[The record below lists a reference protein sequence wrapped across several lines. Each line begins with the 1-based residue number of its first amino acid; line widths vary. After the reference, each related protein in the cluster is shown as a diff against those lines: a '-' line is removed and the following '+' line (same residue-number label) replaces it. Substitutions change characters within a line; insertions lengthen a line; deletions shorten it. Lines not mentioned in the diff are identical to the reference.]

1 MRFLKIGL
9 IVVVLVVIGVGGSV
23 YVQLNSIEVERIS
36 DDLFVLR
43 GLGGLADRRRH
54 GDR

>member
-9 IVVVLVVIGVGGSV
+9 IVVVLVVVGIGGFVH
-23 YVQLNSIEVERIS
+23 VQLSSIEVERIS

-54 GDR
+54 RDC